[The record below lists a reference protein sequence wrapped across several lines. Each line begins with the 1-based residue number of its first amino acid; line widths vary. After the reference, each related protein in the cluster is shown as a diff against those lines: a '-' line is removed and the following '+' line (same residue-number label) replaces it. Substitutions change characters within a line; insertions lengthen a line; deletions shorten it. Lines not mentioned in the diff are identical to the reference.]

1 MIEQVFPHRIEIY
14 RVPKSGTKNELI
26 VDTICNA
33 QSVNTGQDL
42 SRSEY
47 RIIMPVVDE
56 AELLKPRLKLSV
68 NLTISGVTFYE
79 ADVIWLKNNYIT
91 EIDGVPVGC
100 SMVVRF
106 VTQPFV

>member
-1 MIEQVFPHRIEIY
+1 MIEQVFPHKIAIY
-14 RVPKSGTKNELI
+14 RVPEEGGGNELI
-26 VDTICNA
+26 VETVCNA

-68 NLTISGVTFYE
+68 NLTISGVTFYN
-79 ADVIWLKNNYIT
+79 ADVIWLKNTSVT
-91 EIDGVPVGC
+91 EIDGIPVGC